1 MKNFTKNLYRARK
14 SYVES
19 FNTEWSALRG
29 DKAVV
34 TTLLGMSLILL
45 VVYTYIY
52 SKETVR
58 EIPVAVLNKDA
69 GKVSRDYIRMFD
81 ENEAV
86 KVVEGYMDLT
96 SAQKDFYSGKVK
108 GILLIPRHFQ
118 ENLRLGRTANVSVY
132 TDASNMLFYKQ
143 VMAAAKTANAYF
155 NTGIR
160 VKKSMARGLSKNSAL
175 QYNVPVQVV
184 SQSLFNPASGYATY
198 LIPTVTA
205 LVLQLV
211 ILMSIGILG
220 GSRREKNKV
229 KSHFPR
235 LLHRGGT
242 IPVLL
247 GKASIYS
254 LIFAVILPLQVGI
267 IYSIFS
273 IPVRSSVAI
282 LYLFSLPY
290 FFSAVFMGIVFSSFF
305 KKREDAIVFLVLTSI
320 PTLMLSG
327 LSFPMESMPSA
338 YKLLSQALPSTHGIQ
353 GFVKLTQMKADF
365 SEVYSDWL
373 HLWTLCVIYFI
384 GASIS
389 LKLRAKSENKRL
401 KKESLA

>member
-1 MKNFTKNLYRARK
+1 MKNFTKNLYRVRK

-19 FNTEWSALRG
+19 FSTEWRALRG

-34 TTLLGMSLILL
+34 TTLLGMSIILL

-69 GKVSRDYIRMFD
+69 GKVSRDYIQMFD

-86 KVVEGYMDLT
+86 KVVEGYMDLK
-96 SAQKDFYSGKVK
+96 SAQEDFYSGKVK
-108 GILLIPRHFQ
+108 GILLVSQHFQ

-143 VMAAAKTANAYF
+143 VMAAAKTTNAYF
-155 NTGIR
+155 NTGIK
-160 VKKSMARGLSKNSAL
+160 VKKGMARGLSKSSAL

-184 SQSLFNPASGYATY
+184 SQSLFNPAAGYATY

-220 GSRREKNKV
+220 GSRRENNRV
-229 KSHFPR
+229 QSHFPR

-254 LIFAVILPLQVGI
+254 LIFAIILPLQVGI

-290 FFSAVFMGIVFSSFF
+290 FFSAVFLGIVFSSFF

-327 LSFPMESMPSA
+327 LSFPMESMPSL
-338 YKLLSQALPSTHGIQ
+338 YKLLSQALPSTPGIQ

-365 SEVYSDWL
+365 SEVYSDWM
-373 HLWTLCVIYFI
+373 HLWALCVIYFI

-389 LKLRAKSENKRL
+389 LKLRAKSENKRIQ
-401 KKESLA
+401 KESIA